1 MHDYKKLRLWQQSI
15 ELVKEI
21 YKLTKNSP
29 SEEKFGLTN
38 QIRRSVVSVP
48 SNIAE
53 GAGRNTKGEFKNFLG
68 VANGSLFE
76 LETQLI
82 ISKDM
87 NYLKDYNL
95 NLLLPKIDMLQK
107 MIYNLIKSVNNN

>member
-21 YKLTKNSP
+21 YKLTKNFP